1 MQVTIGSHDDLYHA
15 MENGAVDLA
24 LNDQRWAFS
33 GTYHNLILSESHTFI
48 EISARDPLSRLTQI
62 EPEELKNIPCILV
75 INPDGRQEEQAYY
88 EAIVGLYGD
97 YRFADS
103 LQEARLMIITGQ
115 GYLPVDVIGE
125 QVWFDSAVKRIP
137 LVRRGEPVTKTYCVF
152 WKKDNSGYYI
162 EEFAEMLKEE
172 FA

>member
-1 MQVTIGSHDDLYHA
+1 
-15 MENGAVDLA
+15 
-24 LNDQRWAFS
+24 
-33 GTYHNLILSESHTFI
+33 
-48 EISARDPLSRLTQI
+48 
-62 EPEELKNIPCILV
+62 
-75 INPDGRQEEQAYY
+75 
-88 EAIVGLYGD
+88 
-97 YRFADS
+97 
-103 LQEARLMIITGQ
+103 MIIIGQ